1 MQMDDMFLN
10 DHYKLL
16 KLLYDN
22 QTFVLDKKVI
32 PLTQA
37 EICTALKMSKVKV
50 NAMFVEFQKEGLLIQ
65 ETRGKYSLTDSSE
78 TIIKG
83 IQQIDKKIQ
92 ED

>member
-1 MQMDDMFLN
+1 MQIDLFLN

-22 QTFVLDKKVI
+22 QSAVLDKRVI

-37 EICTALKMSKVKV
+37 EICAALGMSKVKV
-50 NAMFVEFQKEGLLIQ
+50 NSMFVEFQKEGLLIQ
-65 ETRGKYSLTDSSE
+65 ESRGKYSLTDSSE

>member
-78 TIIKG
+78 IIIKG

-92 ED
+92 EG

>member
-1 MQMDDMFLN
+1 MFLN

-78 TIIKG
+78 IIIKG

-92 ED
+92 EG